1 MQFSIKTKLKRIV
14 SATLAS
20 LLMLT
25 STPMVS
31 AANGWDEAEHK
42 RWVTCTTCG
51 GAGSYKT
58 ACPPTVSTACYRCPD
73 MSKKQGARGFIYFC
87 SSSTCDNRGNEFTP
101 RWEHNTQE
109 YRTCCNFTIVHF
121 ARSEFCPTCNTSGG
135 NITGTIITS
144 CISCGGT
151 GSRVVSCSTGSYQY
165 DTAAPTLS
173 ATKSIDAHDPAYAGQ
188 AVTVTATATDSLSGV
203 YQYKFDDAP
212 WQSSNT
218 TVVPN
223 TAGAIT
229 VKVQVK
235 DSAGNISATRF

>member
-73 MSKKQGARGFIYFC
+73 MSKKQGARGFIFVQVA
-87 SSSTCDNRGNEFTP
+87 RV
-101 RWEHNTQE
+101 
-109 YRTCCNFTIVHF
+109 TIVGTNLPH
-121 ARSEFCPTCNTSGG
+121 AGSIIHRSIGH
-135 NITGTIITS
+135 
-144 CISCGGT
+144 
-151 GSRVVSCSTGSYQY
+151 
-165 DTAAPTLS
+165 AAIL
-173 ATKSIDAHDPAYAGQ
+173 
-188 AVTVTATATDSLSGV
+188 L
-203 YQYKFDDAP
+203 
-212 WQSSNT
+212 
-218 TVVPN
+218 
-223 TAGAIT
+223 
-229 VKVQVK
+229 
-235 DSAGNISATRF
+235 